1 MPPTTADEDKRDV
14 ERVLAG
20 DPAAFQG
27 IVERWQGPLVNL
39 AFRFCRDEGRAEELA
54 QDAFL
59 RAFRSLHQWRHEA
72 AFSTWLFA
80 LALNVFRSHMRRAAV
95 IEVSAPDPAGAGHD
109 PSPES
114 MAVSRDTAAAVRRI
128 VRTLPEKYRDALILF
143 YFLDRDVAHAADCL
157 GVPVGTVKARLHR
170 GRELLRSR
178 LMRVLHLAP
187 RASHGR

>member
-1 MPPTTADEDKRDV
+1 MPPTTADEDRKDV

-80 LALNVFRSHMRRAAV
+80 LALNVFRSHMRRGAA
-95 IEVSAPDPAGAGHD
+95 IEVAVSDPVGVGQA

-114 MAVSRDTAAAVRRI
+114 AAVSRDTAAAVRRL
-128 VRTLPEKYRDALILF
+128 VCTLPEKYRDALILF
-143 YFLDRDVAHAADCL
+143 YFLDQDVAHAAHCL

-178 LMRVLHLAP
+178 LTRVLHLAP
-187 RASHGR
+187 GASHGR